1 MKNVTVSQ
9 KTTKS
14 TKKSKSKTTKAKT
27 AKVKNTKA
35 KTSKAK
41 TKKARKTKS
50 APVVEVS
57 EPVVEVSEPVV
68 EVSAPVVEVSA
79 PVVEVSAPVVE
90 DNSLVVN
97 DSSKVAEDSAQLV
110 NEEEQSVTLLIKS
123 LTGLNTQ
130 IVELYSHLK
139 NISNSKKFT
148 EVYREYKNTRKSFTK
163 FEDEFVTQSVKGM
176 SDAERR
182 STKKKKR
189 RNNVNKTTGLYK
201 KRDVTPELAVFLGHE
216 SGELISRVE
225 ALRGVSSYVKDNDL
239 KVKDKKRLFK
249 VDDKLKTIFS
259 EFDEMQYTQIMGGLS
274 RHFL

>member
-50 APVVEVS
+50 A
-57 EPVVEVSEPVV
+57 PVVEVSEPVV

>member
-1 MKNVTVSQ
+1 MSLEMKNVSVSQ

-35 KTSKAK
+35 KTSKVK

-50 APVVEVS
+50 APVVEVN

-68 EVSAPVVEVSA
+68 EVSAPVVE
-79 PVVEVSAPVVE
+79 
-90 DNSLVVN
+90 DNSLVVAE
-97 DSSKVAEDSAQLV
+97 SSKVAEDSAPLV

-201 KRDVTPELAVFLGHE
+201 KRDVTPELAIFLGHE
-216 SGELISRVE
+216 SGELVSRVE

-239 KVKDKKRLFK
+239 KVKDKKKLFK
-249 VDDKLKTIFS
+249 VDSKLKTIFT